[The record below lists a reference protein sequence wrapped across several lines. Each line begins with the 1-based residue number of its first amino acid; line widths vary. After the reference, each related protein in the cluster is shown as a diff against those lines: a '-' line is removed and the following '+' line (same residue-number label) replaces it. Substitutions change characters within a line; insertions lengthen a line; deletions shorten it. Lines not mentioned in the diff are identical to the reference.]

1 MSEEFIDGI
10 VVGAVTVSAII
21 VQNIL
26 KPKMKSKVGVAM
38 LTVILSLVA
47 GIVVAVILYLLSR
60 ESPQG

>member
-38 LTVILSLVA
+38 LTVILSLLA
-47 GIVVAVILYLLSR
+47 AIVVAVILYLLSR